1 MRGVVLW
8 LLERR
13 YRLILL
19 AVALCPIVPLVSTA
33 LLSLETQARG
43 TQQGLLSA
51 GFSLLGV
58 ALVALAASA
67 SVDAIVGV
75 GAAAL
80 LFGVALGAL
89 MGWSG
94 SLTLAF
100 QAATLACTLA
110 VVSVMLGGAD
120 PAAVWASIIG
130 PILERLMASGASAEQ
145 LAVLEALGPVAFGLF
160 ALTALAML
168 VAAAC
173 LGRWWYALAQ
183 ADLDFGSEFRALR
196 LGRILSAPATVLV
209 VVGLLTNFMLLENII
224 PVILL
229 AFLFQGLAVAH
240 AWSHAR
246 SWHPAVLTGVYILW
260 LLPTPLAAAVSMLL
274 TSVGLVDSWIDLRA
288 PAARAG

>member
-1 MRGVVLW
+1 MRGFVLW

-19 AVALCPIVPLVSTA
+19 AVALCPIVPLVSIA

-51 GFSLLGV
+51 GLSLVGV

-67 SVDAIVGV
+67 SLPAMLGV
-75 GAAAL
+75 GAAAVL
-80 LFGVALGAL
+80 LGVILGAL
-89 MGWSG
+89 MGWSR

-100 QAATLACTLA
+100 QATTLACALA
-110 VVSVMLGGAD
+110 VVIAMLAVAD
-120 PAAVWASIIG
+120 PAAVWAE
-130 PILERLMASGASAEQ
+130 PIAAVAERLRASGASAEQ
-145 LAVLEALGPVAFGLF
+145 LAVLESLAPVLFGLLAAAALGV
-160 ALTALAML
+160 L
-168 VAAAC
+168 VGAAC

-209 VVGLLTNFMLLENII
+209 IVGLLTNFMLLENVI
-224 PVILL
+224 PVMLL

-246 SWHPAVLTGVYILW
+246 SWHPALLTGVYILW
-260 LLPTPLAAAVSMLL
+260 LLPTPLAAAVSVLL
-274 TSVGLVDSWIDLRA
+274 SSVGLVDSWIDLRA
-288 PAARAG
+288 PAARPG